1 MLKLRKIIFVFSLC
15 LSLAGCNLAQGLVEK
30 IFPGAVKETEI
41 PVGDFVGQWHFIDS
55 KLEEAYVAEQE
66 AKLAATAAAAKAAN
80 GAEAASKTPD
90 PAVSKKE
97 DPKAKKA
104 EEKKSSKGK
113 KADKDSEEEAAKE
126 TAPVVEVKAKLDKT
140 RLVKIV
146 LLPLDAADDVGIG
159 MLTFKNIT
167 QRFYWEAK
175 GNGKDTW
182 NIQFA
187 KDNNVYTKLTYGFDF
202 NGTLRKGSA
211 GYELS
216 GTLQIND
223 DGVEGDYYLETY
235 RYMYP
240 ELVAPPADKA
250 EFVLGE
256 ELKLNGKYFSDN
268 AADNVLKF
276 TELKSQKQFE
286 VAATDVRVEDS
297 ENNILSLMTDKK
309 WAKGDYQLYLLRG
322 GEFKSNS
329 ISIKLK

>member
-1 MLKLRKIIFVFSLC
+1 MV
-15 LSLAGCNLAQGLVEK
+15 QGLMDK
-30 IFPGAVKETEI
+30 LLPGSAKEAEI
-41 PVGDFVGQWHFIDS
+41 PVGDFIGQWHFQDT
-55 KLEEAYVAEQE
+55 KLEEAYVAEQD
-66 AKLAATAAAAKAAN
+66 AKQAAIVAATAAATKAAN
-80 GAEAASKTPD
+80 GAEA
-90 PAVSKKE
+90 PAADATKKE

-104 EEKKSSKGK
+104 EEKKSSKSKRG
-113 KADKDSEEEAAKE
+113 AKDEEEEATPKE
-126 TAPVVEVKAKLDKT
+126 AVAVVVKPKLDKT

-146 LLPLDAADDVGIG
+146 LLPLDTADDVGIG

-187 KDNNVYTKLTYGFDF
+187 KDNNVYTKLTYSFDF
-202 NGTLRKGSA
+202 NGTLRKGSV

-223 DGVEGDYYLETY
+223 DGTEGDYYLETY

-240 ELVAPPADKA
+240 ELVAPAAEKA

-256 ELKLNGKYFSDN
+256 ELKLNGKYFSDQ
-268 AADNVLKF
+268 AGDNVLKF
-276 TELKSQKQFE
+276 TEIKSQKQFE
-286 VAATDVRVEDS
+286 APVTDVRVEDS

-309 WAKGDYQLYLLRG
+309 WAKGEYQLYLMRG
-322 GEFKSNS
+322 GEFKSNT
-329 ISIKLK
+329 ITIKLK